1 MRIAIA
7 ALAALLLRPA
17 PAPAGPPTAAPTP
30 QKQTATPKPTAAT
43 TPQKQSPAPTLTVDE
58 IVARYVEA
66 RGGMAKLDAIRSVRF
81 TGKAVFGFGDAE
93 IEASWASLQ
102 KAPGMLR
109 TEVSLQGLTA
119 VDAYDGKDSWS
130 LDPFQGRRDAT
141 KNSEDEARQNAQD
154 ADIAGPLVHWK
165 EKGHRV
171 EYLGTEDVDGTDA
184 HKLRVTLKNGDVQ
197 YRFLD
202 PDHFLEI
209 RVESH
214 RMVRGQEEVQR
225 VDLGEY
231 EKVDGMYFPF
241 EVGRG
246 HLEKMELNVPVD
258 AKMFAFPGGAR

>member
-1 MRIAIA
+1 MSLRHLALLAALPLASTA
-7 ALAALLLRPA
+7 ALAL
-17 PAPAGPPTAAPTP
+17 TA
-30 QKQTATPKPTAAT
+30 
-43 TPQKQSPAPTLTVDE
+43 DE
-58 IVARYVEA
+58 LVEKNLEA
-66 RGGMAKLDAIRSVRF
+66 RGGRERLAAVTSVHTVGTVRLGGSLEAKTEGWGLVPGAIR
-81 TGKAVFGFGDAE
+81 
-93 IEASWASLQ
+93 
-102 KAPGMLR
+102 
-109 TEVSLQGLTA
+109 TELSLQGMTA
-119 VDAYDGKDSWS
+119 IQAWDGKEAWVVQ
-130 LDPFQGRRDAT
+130 PFQGRKDPQKISEEDA
-141 KNSEDEARQNAQD
+141 KGLVEA
-154 ADIAGPLVHWK
+154 ADLVGPLVDYAR
-165 EKGHRV
+165 KGNAV